1 MKGMIDLWTC
11 CFTQCIQR
19 KKEKQMEEEEEKGQE
34 RTTFERNNRPLSFFA
49 RLNIL
54 LPRL

>member
-1 MKGMIDLWTC
+1 MKGMIDLWTR